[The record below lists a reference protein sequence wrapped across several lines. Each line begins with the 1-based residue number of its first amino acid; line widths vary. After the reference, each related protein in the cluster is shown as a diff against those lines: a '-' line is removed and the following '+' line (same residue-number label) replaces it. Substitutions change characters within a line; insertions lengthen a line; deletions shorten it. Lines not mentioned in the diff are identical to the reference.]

1 MRTAPLDDP
10 TLATPLRL
18 RTLKSATHRLATI
31 VADRR
36 RHRRVAVTLFGRFMR
51 ENREE
56 YPCQVIQMS
65 AGSMSILAPVKCEE
79 GERITFYLDHVG
91 RFEGIVVR
99 PIEGGFA
106 LRILAS
112 AAKLE
117 RIVNLLTWL
126 INQKSLGLSE
136 ERKHERV
143 VPRNSTSKLIL
154 PNGDVH
160 SCRVLDVSLS
170 GASIACAVKPPIGTE
185 TVLGRLR
192 GRVRAPSR
200 SGCGNKI
207 LRASR
212 SGQYR
217 SILRLSR
224 LRPAASA

>member
-1 MRTAPLDDP
+1 
-10 TLATPLRL
+10 
-18 RTLKSATHRLATI
+18 
-31 VADRR
+31 
-36 RHRRVAVTLFGRFMR
+36 
-51 ENREE
+51 
-56 YPCQVIQMS
+56 
-65 AGSMSILAPVKCEE
+65 
-79 GERITFYLDHVG
+79 
-91 RFEGIVVR
+91 VVR

-112 AAKLE
+112 AAKRE

-192 GRVRAPSR
+192 GSSRAPSR

-212 SGQYR
+212 SRQYR

>member
-18 RTLKSATHRLATI
+18 RTLKSTTHRLATI

-56 YPCQVIQMS
+56 YPCQIAEMS
-65 AGSMSILAPVKCEE
+65 AGSMSLLAPVKCRE
-79 GERITFYLDHVG
+79 GERIVAYLDHVG
-91 RFEGIVVR
+91 RIEGIVVR

-112 AAKLE
+112 AAKRE

-143 VPRNSTSKLIL
+143 VPRISTSKLIL

-170 GASIACAVKPPIGTE
+170 GASIACALKPPIGTE

-192 GRVRAPSR
+192 GQVVRHHDQGVAIKFFELQDPDSIAR
-200 SGCGNKI
+200 SFG
-207 LRASR
+207 
-212 SGQYR
+212 
-217 SILRLSR
+217 
-224 LRPAASA
+224 